1 MENKMNGKIWKFQEE
16 KNAKS
21 FWNRM
26 EKGHVIVLGDDGKFW
41 VVTFAQFAELEAAGY
56 EAI

>member
-1 MENKMNGKIWKFQEE
+1 MNGKIWKFQEE